1 MIRHLLAMAA
11 VACTVTSVMA
21 QSDLLS
27 QRKKLMKGNGE
38 QLGALNKMV
47 KGEQPFDVI
56 KVNAAFEQF
65 GEVAQKIPT
74 LFPEPPKAGE
84 ETRALPKIWETKSDF
99 DDKAAAFRK
108 AVAENKHKAKTL
120 DELKVTVAAVG
131 KACGN
136 CHEPYRKPAP
146 QH

>member
-56 KVNAAFEQF
+56 KVDAAFEQF
-65 GEVAQKIPT
+65 GEVAQ
-74 LFPEPPKAGE
+74 
-84 ETRALPKIWETKSDF
+84 
-99 DDKAAAFRK
+99 
-108 AVAENKHKAKTL
+108 
-120 DELKVTVAAVG
+120 
-131 KACGN
+131 
-136 CHEPYRKPAP
+136 
-146 QH
+146 